1 MPIRGRVLRRIA
13 LAVLAASAVLLV
25 PASRGP
31 VAGAPQLVAGRAQ
44 TSSVLGSTHRT
55 ARLDRWAEGEPTPR
69 PTHTPSPTATPTLAP
84 PPPPTAP
91 PAPKRATPAD
101 AHPTVP
107 PPPPSPRAAT
117 GAGWYD
123 AEYAGRVFDL
133 VNRERSRAGLAPLA
147 VEPRLAASATAY
159 ARVLSDWGRLSH
171 VGPRGSTLVTR
182 AEAAGFPFTVL
193 EGEVLAWGNFG
204 WTPEAMVRAWLNSP
218 PHRQDILGPAFSRA
232 GIGCYATPAN
242 GVTIYCVMDLAAG

>member
-1 MPIRGRVLRRIA
+1 MPIRGRILRRLA
-13 LAVLAASAVLLV
+13 LAVLAASAALLV
-25 PASRGP
+25 PAASRGP
-31 VAGAPQLVAGRAQ
+31 VAGAPDQ
-44 TSSVLGSTHRT
+44 TSSVLGSTRR
-55 ARLDRWAEGEPTPR
+55 AAGLDRWAAGVPTPR
-69 PTHTPSPTATPTLAP
+69 PTNTPSPTATPAP
-84 PPPPTAP
+84 PPPSPTAP
-91 PAPKRATPAD
+91 PAPAPKRATHAD
-101 AHPTVP
+101 AHPTAP
-107 PPPPSPRAAT
+107 PPRPSPSTAT

-123 AEYAGRVFDL
+123 AVYARSVFDL
-133 VNRERSRAGLAPLA
+133 VNRERARTGLAPLA

-171 VGPRGSTLVTR
+171 VGPNGSTLVTR

-242 GVTIYCVMDLAAG
+242 SVTVYCVMDLAAG